1 MELNPKVQE
10 VRRTLYVV
18 AKSWGFTDSE
28 ARRLA
33 FWAWLADRRG
43 ETNQRM
49 STTAITGS
57 APAPRAR

>member
-1 MELNPKVQE
+1 MELSAEVLE
-10 VRRTLYVV
+10 VRRILYVV
-18 AKSWGFTDSE
+18 AKSQGFTDSE

-43 ETNQRM
+43 ETNKRM
-49 STTAITGS
+49 SPTASTGS